1 MFNRKIKLTKKFNF
15 DMAHALFGHDGHCKN
30 IHGHTYQLEIT
41 VEGIP
46 RERLGTTND
55 GMVMDFG
62 VLKSLVNEL
71 ILNKLDH
78 ALVLNKNAPYTN
90 NSEFLGQFEKVN
102 LLPFQPTCENLV
114 LYMVDILINK
124 FDAGVKLYSVR
135 LDETP
140 TSYAA
145 WINDK

>member
-78 ALVLNKNAPYTN
+78 ALVAPPFQTESLGPPSINGTN
-90 NSEFLGQFEKVN
+90 EKVICRFARDQL
-102 LLPFQPTCENLV
+102 LLPCH
-114 LYMVDILINK
+114 
-124 FDAGVKLYSVR
+124 
-135 LDETP
+135 
-140 TSYAA
+140 
-145 WINDK
+145 